1 MAYQV
6 LARKYRPQLF
16 SDVVGQDHVTRTL
29 LNALAQGRIAHGY
42 IFSGHRGIG
51 KTTIARI
58 LAAAL
63 NCTSVVGSPERP
75 TEEPCQVCVNCRE
88 ISSASR
94 QESSIFEEAHSFD
107 VEEIDAATNR
117 GIDDARLLTSKIQTR
132 PTNKSKYKIIIL
144 DEAHQ
149 ITDAAWNA
157 LLKTLEEPPEW
168 AVFMFATTQPEDI
181 PQTIRSRC
189 QHFSFH
195 AVKLDDII
203 AQLRMISVKEN
214 ITIDDATLSLLAEA
228 GDGSMR
234 DALSIM
240 DQAIASAPLAPA
252 APGEPAGRPVLE
264 VSQVRELMGSVSNV
278 VYEQLLEAVHANNS
292 ADVLSTINRLLDA
305 GNGAPQLARQ
315 FVRYLRNTIVAKIT
329 NLSPEAD
336 ATGVAADLLQI
347 SPEERNRAA
356 RSASLFT
363 EEELSRFLII
373 MLRTFDELG
382 YRQEQR
388 FHLELG
394 LLKLVHVQRLIPIE
408 DLLRQL
414 GAPATTKTNTTPTAP
429 RSTPPPSAPP
439 VRTTAPT
446 PPTTTSSSPSATP
459 VSPNP
464 VISTT
469 PLASSTTT
477 PVSLTTTPASPTTN
491 PISSTTTPGAPGPDS
506 RTRESSTTATGST
519 STPSYFSKSPF
530 DSDNTRKT
538 PTTSATSAIAS
549 TEGSLALADR
559 PAPPPESITPQQNT
573 RPHLVVT
580 PPEVTPTP
588 TPQPQAAIHTT
599 PIHTPDL
606 TAEPITAPADALGYD
621 LPALQHAFATALAK
635 THESASH
642 QIEDAEFSIKDG
654 TLEIQTTV
662 SIKMIPILFNAAADR
677 TLKAVL
683 RDQNLGTLKFK
694 LLPGTAAAASAATPK
709 SNRPAAAGSAAD
721 LASKHPR
728 VQQAQEIFSAAIIKV
743 DDLRGK

>member
-6 LARKYRPQLF
+6 LARKYRPQRF

-29 LNALAQGRIAHGY
+29 LNALSQNRIAHGY

-75 TEEPCQVCVNCRE
+75 TEEPCQICVNCRE

-94 QESSIFEEAHSFD
+94 QESSIFEESHSFD

-117 GIDDARLLTSKIQTR
+117 GIDDARLLTTKIQTR

-214 ITIDDATLSLLAEA
+214 ITIDNAALSVLAEA

-240 DQAIASAPLAPA
+240 DQAIASAPLVD
-252 APGEPAGRPVLE
+252 GRPVLE
-264 VSQVRELMGSVSNV
+264 ATQVRELMGTVSNV
-278 VYEQLLEAVHANNS
+278 IYEQILEAVHNNSS
-292 ADVLSTINRLLDA
+292 ADVLAIVNRLLDA

-329 NLSPEAD
+329 NLTPDAE
-336 ATGVAADLLQI
+336 ATGIAADLLQI
-347 SPEERNRAA
+347 SPEERHRTA
-356 RSASLFT
+356 RSAALFT
-363 EEELSRFLII
+363 EEELSRFLSI
-373 MLRTFDELG
+373 MLRTFDDLG

-394 LLKLVHVQRLIPIE
+394 LLKLVHVQRLIPVE
-408 DLLRQL
+408 DLLSQL
-414 GAPATTKTNTTPTAP
+414 GAPAPKAANAP
-429 RSTPPPSAPP
+429 GSLPAIPAAASKP
-439 VRTTAPT
+439 APT
-446 PPTTTSSSPSATP
+446 PTP
-459 VSPNP
+459 VAARP
-464 VISTT
+464 VATD
-469 PLASSTTT
+469 ADMWGSS
-477 PVSLTTTPASPTTN
+477 
-491 PISSTTTPGAPGPDS
+491 AP
-506 RTRESSTTATGST
+506 
-519 STPSYFSKSPF
+519 SKPSPF
-530 DSDNTRKT
+530 DTDRSRKT
-538 PTTSATSAIAS
+538 PTASSSPAPMSVVS
-549 TEGSLALADR
+549 TEGALALSDLPKPEPVAVQNPR
-559 PAPPPESITPQQNT
+559 PRLVAPSPIAPVPVAIQS
-573 RPHLVVT
+573 
-580 PPEVTPTP
+580 
-588 TPQPQAAIHTT
+588 QPIA
-599 PIHTPDL
+599 TPDVAADTISGIDPCAL
-606 TAEPITAPADALGYD
+606 QQAFVDALASTKGQD
-621 LPALQHAFATALAK
+621 T
-635 THESASH
+635 ASH
-642 QIEDAEFSIKDG
+642 QIEESTFAMNGD
-654 TLEIQTTV
+654 TLEVQTTV
-662 SIKMIPILFNAAADR
+662 SAKMIPIMINAEADR
-677 TLKAVL
+677 VMKTVL
-683 RDQNLGTLKFK
+683 RTQNLGTLKLKF
-694 LLPGTAAAASAATPK
+694 LPGTAPVAPK
-709 SNRPAAAGSAAD
+709 ERANRPAAAGSAEE
-721 LASKHPR
+721 LAAKHPI
-728 VQQAQEIFSAAIIKV
+728 VQQARQLFSAEVIRV
-743 DDLRGK
+743 DDLRGKD